1 MRTLKKGCR
10 GEDVRYLQYL
20 LRVDADGRLGPKT
33 EFAVKA
39 FQEYNGLEADG
50 IVGPATRALLRLD
63 DYHVHI
69 FDLKKHS
76 LWCVGCPYG
85 SAVYFTR
92 TLKEWAGI
100 EDADITFNLAFF
112 NTKGRGRDGYGT
124 IKGRTLTY
132 VKAQGRDVGYGGT
145 SEIIKLN
152 DANAFAGYKLAIKD
166 GKKQPVSRTGK
177 RARNATGLLKDGRFF
192 IAQTVTTST
201 EDAMVDYMLGNY
213 QVDLMMF
220 QDGGG
225 SVGMYDARYDVLI
238 AGEREGANGRPVATA
253 ICVKLKRG

>member
-1 MRTLKKGCR
+1 MRTLKRGCR
-10 GEDVRYLQYL
+10 GEDVRYLQYR
-20 LRVDADGRLGPKT
+20 LRIYADGSFGPKT
-33 EFAVKA
+33 EFNVKA
-39 FQEYNGLEADG
+39 FQEYNRLDADG

-69 FDLKKHS
+69 FDLKKHA

-92 TLKEWAGI
+92 TLKEWAEI
-100 EDADITFNLAFF
+100 EDADMAFNLAFF
-112 NTKGRGRDGYGT
+112 NTKGRGRDQYGT
-124 IKGRTLTY
+124 INGRTLTY

-152 DANAFAGYKLAIKD
+152 DANAFAGYKLAIKN
-166 GKKQPVSRTGK
+166 GKKHTVSRTGK
-177 RARNATGLLKDGRFF
+177 RARNATGLMKDGRFF
-192 IAQTVTTST
+192 ISQTVTTST
-201 EDAMVDYMLGNY
+201 EDAMADYMLNNY

-225 SVGMYDARYDVLI
+225 SVGMYDARYGVLI
-238 AGEREGANGRPVATA
+238 AGERERKNGRPVPTA
-253 ICVKLKRG
+253 ICVKLQRG